1 LSVCISKADTMN
13 TPYRPLLAIATI
25 VFCCYGLSSAQEIKR
40 TLPFFDKIVVSPKIN
55 VVLVKGDKEG
65 VRIVYSK
72 VSEQKIHAHVSGKT
86 LQLYL
91 DGARIVEKRHY
102 APEDNY
108 QHKVNMYRD
117 ASVTAYVTYT
127 SLRKLVVRGEEAVS
141 CNSMIS
147 GDEFILRAYGESKIT
162 LDSLNVTDFVIALY
176 GENKLRVSHGSAR
189 QQTYRL
195 YGENRI
201 DNSGLNSET
210 IFTSI
215 YGEAKLRLYATNQ
228 VRITSF
234 GEPQIEV
241 SGSADIRKGLMVG
254 RANIT
259 QVKGSN

>member
-1 LSVCISKADTMN
+1 MKTH
-13 TPYRPLLAIATI
+13 YRPFLAIAAL
-25 VFCCYGLSSAQEIKR
+25 VFCGFGFASGQEIKR
-40 TLPFFDKIVVSPKIN
+40 SLPFFDKIVISPKIN
-55 VVLVKGDKEG
+55 VVLVKGDEES
-65 VRIVYSK
+65 VRIVYAK

-91 DGARIVEKRHY
+91 DGARLIEKNHY
-102 APEDNY
+102 VAEDNY
-108 QHKVNMYRD
+108 QHKVAMYRD

-127 SLRKLVVRGEEAVS
+127 SLRKLVVRGEEAVL

-162 LDSLNVTDFVIALY
+162 LDSLNVNDFVIAMY
-176 GENKLRVSHGSAR
+176 GENKLRVSHGSVQ

-210 IFTSI
+210 VFTSI

-234 GEPQIEV
+234 GEPQIEI
-241 SGSADIRKGLMVG
+241 SGSADVRKGLMVG
-254 RANIT
+254 RANVT
-259 QVKGSN
+259 HVADSN

>member
-1 LSVCISKADTMN
+1 MKTHYHPFLTVAA
-13 TPYRPLLAIATI
+13 L
-25 VFCCYGLSSAQEIKR
+25 VFCCYGFASGQEIKR
-40 TLPFFDKIVVSPKIN
+40 TLPYFDKIVVSPKIN

-72 VSEQKIHAHVSGKT
+72 ISEQKIYAHVSGKT

-91 DGARIVEKRHY
+91 DGARIIEKNHY
-102 APEDNY
+102 VPEDNY
-108 QHKVNMYRD
+108 QHKVAMYRD
-117 ASVTAYVTYT
+117 VSVTAYVTYT

-176 GENKLRVSHGSAR
+176 GENKLRVSHGSVS

-210 IFTSI
+210 VFTSI
-215 YGEAKLRLYATNQ
+215 YGEAKVRLNASNQ

-241 SGSADIRKGLMVG
+241 SGTADIRKGLMVG

-259 QVKGSN
+259 HVKMTN